1 MKTKNILLSLIIFTA
16 LFFGANGCNNNPV
29 NSSNINYPAMVEQDF
44 QNSNLQAR
52 PGSVLVVELEDLNS
66 PPDSVFD
73 TDEIGTDAIP
83 IKYTETAEHSFRLDE
98 SSAFEMKLVK
108 AGTKE
113 EIFMIS
119 SANPY
124 ISLSIPAGDY
134 VLVFKSHRPYGT
146 SETGDQLI
154 FMQPDKSAIGNT
166 DYDEEQLK
174 QFISTHKC
182 DECNLS
188 NADLSHKWL
197 YNVSLVGA
205 NLNGARF
212 DFTEFDKSTLAGA
225 SIQNAIFRFSVFDST
240 DFSHM
245 NLKGSAIISTRFQ
258 RVNFA
263 GSDFSNASLK
273 GSTFS
278 FVNFNNANFTDAELS
293 NAVFDYTIQMLEVNM
308 THTNLI
314 GANFSNIDISRAN
327 FSNSNLTSATF
338 NTVNAR
344 GTNFCGALKER
355 INARMVFTDDDTQC
369 WP

>member
-1 MKTKNILLSLIIFTA
+1 
-16 LFFGANGCNNNPV
+16 
-29 NSSNINYPAMVEQDF
+29 MVEQDF
-44 QNSNLQAR
+44 QNSSLQAR
-52 PGSVLVVELEDLNS
+52 PGSVIVVELEDLNS

-73 TDEIGTDAIP
+73 TDEIGIDAIP
-83 IKYTETAEHSFRLDE
+83 IKYTETAQHSFRLDE
-98 SSAFEMKLVK
+98 STSFEMMMVRQ
-108 AGTKE
+108 ATKE

-134 VLVFKSHRPYGT
+134 ILIFKSHRPYGT
-146 SETGDQLI
+146 SATGSQLI
-154 FMQPDKSAIGNT
+154 FIQPDKISPANT
-166 DYDEEQLK
+166 DYDEAQLK
-174 QFISTHKC
+174 QFISTRKC
-182 DECNLS
+182 DGCNLS
-188 NADLSHKWL
+188 NADLSHKWVD
-197 YNVSLVGA
+197 NISLVGA

-212 DFTEFDKSTLAGA
+212 DFTEFDKSTLTRA

-240 DFSHM
+240 DFSHTD
-245 NLKGSAIISTRFQ
+245 LKGSAIISTRFK

-278 FVNFNNANFTDAELS
+278 SVNFNNSNFTDAELS

-308 THTNLI
+308 THANLT
-314 GANFSNIDISRAN
+314 GANFSNIDISRGN
-327 FSNSNLTSATF
+327 FSFANLTSATF

-344 GTNFCGALKER
+344 GTNFCGALKDR
-355 INARMVFTDDDTQC
+355 INTRMVFTDDETQC